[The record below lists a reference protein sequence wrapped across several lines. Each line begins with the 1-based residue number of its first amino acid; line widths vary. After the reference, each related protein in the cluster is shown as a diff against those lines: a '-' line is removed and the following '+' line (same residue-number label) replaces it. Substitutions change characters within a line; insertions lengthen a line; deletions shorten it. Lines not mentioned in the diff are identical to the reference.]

1 MKAIIQESIHVKYDL
16 LLVDEDIRNFP
27 NDNNISA
34 SSSME
39 FVPKLEQY
47 ELEKLFK
54 SKAGIHTLYFSYY
67 PDKLIVA
74 RECGIDT
81 CLIKPT
87 NYQLL
92 SSYIDK
98 AFTLKNKS
106 LFYV

>member
-54 SKAGIHTLYFSYY
+54 SKAGIHTLYFSYD

-81 CLIKPT
+81 CFLNNGINDIGDFDKTYELPAIK
-87 NYQLL
+87 QLHR
-92 SSYIDK
+92 
-98 AFTLKNKS
+98 
-106 LFYV
+106 